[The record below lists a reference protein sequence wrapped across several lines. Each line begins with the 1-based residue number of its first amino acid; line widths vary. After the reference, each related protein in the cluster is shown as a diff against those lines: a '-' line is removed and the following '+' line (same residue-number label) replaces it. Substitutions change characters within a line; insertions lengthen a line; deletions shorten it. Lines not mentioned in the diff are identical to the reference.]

1 MQEKYSVYSSFDL
14 QKHKQTYTN
23 YLEVIITPDGTV
35 EYAVPSHSEKM
46 ISKACDK
53 LGSTRQ
59 ELQDMCP
66 PEYYSDFTL
75 WLSKI
80 SECCSVWNNFV
91 IGSDFT
97 DAQINTLKRLKDN
110 GLYYGDI
117 PEKYNERNA
126 ANERYN
132 N

>member
-1 MQEKYSVYSSFDL
+1 MLSPL
-14 QKHKQTYTN
+14 
-23 YLEVIITPDGTV
+23 TV
-35 EYAVPSHSEKM
+35 KKM

-126 ANERYN
+126 ANERCN